1 MVRVEIISR
10 FGCRLCEIAESVVKE
25 VKKEIDFE
33 LVISYVDESESL
45 NEKYSEEVPVT
56 LINGERHD
64 YFKVNKQRFKNSILA
79 AINEPK
85 S

>member
-1 MVRVEIISR
+1 
-10 FGCRLCEIAESVVKE
+10 
-25 VKKEIDFE
+25 
-33 LVISYVDESESL
+33 VISYVDESESL